1 MIWGIVM
8 FFMIPI
14 KIIIAIWIIVWAYR
28 MYFGL

>member
-14 KIIIAIWIIVWAYR
+14 KIIIALWIVMQIYKMV
-28 MYFGL
+28 FGL

>member
-14 KIIIAIWIIVWAYR
+14 KIIIAFWIIIQIYQW
-28 MYFGL
+28 FF

>member
-14 KIIIAIWIIVWAYR
+14 KIIIALWIVIQIYQW
-28 MYFGL
+28 FF